1 MLFES
6 LHSLCSVLPMS
17 TPDLDQLLSAAKAG
31 DRAALI
37 DLLEALGPQVRGR
50 LLPKINGHVR
60 TALDVDDLMQVT
72 YIEAITRLDR
82 FQDGGAS
89 GFLAWL
95 TRLAENNLI
104 DAVRALEA
112 AKRPN
117 PHKRVGINPRGDE
130 SVVGLVEV
138 LGLTSATP
146 SRAAAMGEGVRA
158 LQAALMTLPPDY
170 ERVIRM
176 YDLECRPIE
185 EIVRE
190 LGRSEG
196 AIYMLRARAHDR
208 LRELMGSAGK
218 YFSAPG

>member
-1 MLFES
+1 MT
-6 LHSLCSVLPMS
+6 
-17 TPDLDQLLSAAKAG
+17 TPDLDNLLSAARAG
-31 DRAALI
+31 DRGALV
-37 DLLEALGPQVRGR
+37 DLLEAIGPQVRAR
-50 LLPKINGHVR
+50 LIPKINGHVK
-60 TALDVDDLMQVT
+60 TFLDVDDLMQVT

-89 GFLAWL
+89 GFLAWV

-117 PHKRVGINPRGDE
+117 PHKRVEANARADE
-130 SVVGLVEV
+130 SMVGLVEV
-138 LGLTSATP
+138 LGLTSTTP

-170 ERVIRM
+170 EKVIRM

-208 LRELMGSAGK
+208 LRELMGPAGRF
-218 YFSAPG
+218 FSAPG